1 LAIAATVDYPFSFAA
16 SADVVSNFDQLFASY
31 LEDERV
37 REFMQTANPAVLHK
51 TADRFA
57 EGIRRVSWTPRSNHA
72 ANPIVGLSQN
82 ARKEIA

>member
-1 LAIAATVDYPFSFAA
+1 MAIAATVDYPFGIAA

>member
-1 LAIAATVDYPFSFAA
+1 LQLLQTWSPIHH
-16 SADVVSNFDQLFASY
+16 FDQLFASY

-57 EGIRRVSWTPRSNHA
+57 EGIRRVSWTPRLNHA